1 MFFPFLM
8 ERSYY
13 YIHFY
18 KQENSSSSKTNNL
31 RKMAYLVQCQEANPE
46 YVAPRI
52 GLPMNSILLKWLK
65 KMKNIPL
72 KKS

>member
-1 MFFPFLM
+1 
-8 ERSYY
+8 
-13 YIHFY
+13 
-18 KQENSSSSKTNNL
+18 
-31 RKMAYLVQCQEANPE
+31 MAYLVQCQEANPE